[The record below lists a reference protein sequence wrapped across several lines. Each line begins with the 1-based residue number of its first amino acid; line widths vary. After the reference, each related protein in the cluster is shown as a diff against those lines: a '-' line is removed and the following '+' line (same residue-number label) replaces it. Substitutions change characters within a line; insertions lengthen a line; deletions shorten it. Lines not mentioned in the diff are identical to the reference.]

1 MQAGPCAGGRCWPQ
15 VPVPWLLSPPTD
27 TRQSKIRIQSGSSML
42 YKCQVTPVPPL
53 CNRYVGF
60 EHPGFRS
67 QCSCSGIRRYQ
78 LTLDNPPHVSRLKP
92 RASSP
97 SPWVIANAS
106 SSTIVV
112 FDICYQVVL
121 ALFRTLPGRCDRSR
135 RCNFGLTVLAVF
147 IAVVDVDVS
156 SCSTAHFVYCN
167 NP

>member
-1 MQAGPCAGGRCWPQ
+1 
-15 VPVPWLLSPPTD
+15 
-27 TRQSKIRIQSGSSML
+27 ML
-42 YKCQVTPVPPL
+42 YKCQVSPVATL
-53 CNRYVGF
+53 CNRYVDF

-67 QCSCSGIRRYQ
+67 QCPRRGIRRDQ

-97 SPWVIANAS
+97 SGDSIAYTF

-112 FDICYQVVL
+112 FDICHQVVL

-135 RCNFGLTVLAVF
+135 RCNFGLTVLAVD
-147 IAVVDVDVS
+147 IEVVDVDVN
-156 SCSTAHFVYCN
+156 SCSTAHFLCCT